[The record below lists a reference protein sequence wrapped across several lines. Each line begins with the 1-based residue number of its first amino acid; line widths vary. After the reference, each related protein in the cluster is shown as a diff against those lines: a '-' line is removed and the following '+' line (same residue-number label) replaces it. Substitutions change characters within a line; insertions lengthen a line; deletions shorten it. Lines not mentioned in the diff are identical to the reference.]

1 MHIYRN
7 TAENTDVAEVAV
19 SWEINKHLS
28 ISRLAF
34 FVKSLSHSFT
44 FYTMHFFLWGANF
57 INVFRNLLNYLKLKS
72 HTILSLLNQQKEC

>member
-1 MHIYRN
+1 MHIYSN

-34 FVKSLSHSFT
+34 FVKSFLHSFT